1 MRSEKKTSLNG
12 SRRYALDTSF
22 LIYHYYK
29 GDERTLELLHNGITN
44 YVTLSEVLYI
54 LCRYENL
61 KKALSYIEGIVK
73 SVSIAPSSKISLIAG
88 QFKCKY
94 PIALADCWVLATAK
108 VYRVPSLFAFKEKE
122 IVKHLDLI
130 KKEVEI
136 VFLDEIID

>member
-1 MRSEKKTSLNG
+1 MKKEKENFSSGLK
-12 SRRYALDTSF
+12 RFALDTSF

-29 GDERTLELLHNGITN
+29 GNRETFELLRNGVVN
-44 YVTLSEVLYI
+44 YVTLSEVLYV

-61 KKALSYIEGIVK
+61 KKALSYIEEIIK
-73 SVSIAPSSKISLIAG
+73 LASIAPSSKVSLIAG

-108 VYRVPSLFAFKEKE
+108 AYGIPSLFAFKEKE
-122 IVKHLDLI
+122 ILKHLDLI

-136 VFLDEIID
+136 IFLDEIIG